1 MKFERHVQ
9 TALTLLVVGL
19 LGWIGWTVNDNSKSI
34 AQILQFQKENE
45 RRFEAHDRRFER
57 VESTLWPPRPP
68 Y

>member
-9 TALTLLVVGL
+9 TALMLLAVALMSYFGL
-19 LGWIGWTVNDNSKSI
+19 TVSDNSKHI

-45 RRFEAHDRRFER
+45 RRFDAHDRRFER
-57 VESTLWPPRPP
+57 VESALWPPRPP

>member
-19 LGWIGWTVNDNSKSI
+19 LGWIGWTVSDNSKSI

-45 RRFEAHDRRFER
+45 RRFEATDRRVER
-57 VESTLWPPRPP
+57 LESAIWPPRPP